1 MGTVKKAAPQT
12 QEPVFVA
19 AVLEAMFDDAPD
31 VISTVLATFCTSMEL
46 QLQLLQ
52 EAMVTGNTLAQE
64 KIAHCIK
71 GAARMTGAY
80 AMAQAAEQLELAAR
94 SAQNSGGGQSGCDAA
109 AAALALQW
117 TRLPGDVSFQRARD
131 SG

>member
-1 MGTVKKAAPQT
+1 MGTVKKVGLQT

-19 AVLEAMFDDAPD
+19 AVLKAMFDDAPS
-31 VISTVLATFCTSMEL
+31 VISAVLATFCTSMDQ

-52 EAMVTGNTLAQE
+52 EAMVTGNTLAQQE
-64 KIAHCIK
+64 IAHCIK
-71 GAARMTGAY
+71 GAARMSGAY

-94 SAQNSGGGQSGCDAA
+94 SEQTSVGGKNGCDAA

-117 TRLPGDVSFQRARD
+117 ARLPGDASFRRARE
-131 SG
+131 GG